1 MFSWLRSTE
10 AERLRQIEIERR
22 LLPLHIFVSAA
33 LAIGLILLF
42 FFYPFDRALESLAVA
57 FVVWPVGLY
66 GVRRMPHSSW
76 PLAWLALQDVGVG
89 CALAFGVWWS
99 GGVASPILPILVL
112 TIMMVGARYRGAPLV
127 AVMAVVWACMAVAC
141 IAGNPAALAQMPLL
155 ATSWTCVFITTGVMT
170 SMLAGSERSAR
181 SEAVADPLTSLLN
194 RKALELR
201 LGQLR
206 VELARHPEAISAIVC
221 DLDGFKEVN
230 DLHGHEAGDVVLQD
244 VADVLR
250 VVLRETD
257 LVYRLG
263 GDEFLVLLPHTDVDT
278 AVAVAERVR
287 TSVERR
293 RPGQHDVTASVGVAG
308 AQGAH
313 IDLDTLIVEAD
324 KALYEAKAAGR
335 NVVHLRTWGDRPRSD
350 GAPQRMSDAA

>member
-1 MFSWLRSTE
+1 M
-10 AERLRQIEIERR
+10 
-22 LLPLHIFVSAA
+22 
-33 LAIGLILLF
+33 AIGLLLLF
-42 FFYPFDRALESLAVA
+42 FFYPLDRALESLAVA

-76 PLAWLALQDVGVG
+76 PFAWLALQDVGVAG
-89 CALAFGVWWS
+89 ALAFGVWWS
-99 GGVASPILPILVL
+99 GGVASPILPIFVL
-112 TIMMVGARYRGAPLV
+112 TVMMVGARYRGAPLV
-127 AVMAVVWACMAVAC
+127 AVMVIVWACMAVAC
-141 IAGNPAALAQMPLL
+141 VAGNPSALAQMPLH
-155 ATSWTCVFITTGVMT
+155 AISWTCVIITTAVMT

-201 LGQLR
+201 LEQLR
-206 VELARHPEAISAIVC
+206 VQLARNPEAIGAIVC

-230 DLHGHEAGDVVLQD
+230 DRYGHEAGDAVLQD

-263 GDEFLVLLPHTDVDT
+263 GDEFLILLPHTDVDT

-293 RPGQHDVTASVGVAG
+293 RPGRHEVTASVGVASAHG
-308 AQGAH
+308 AQ
-313 IDLDTLIVEAD
+313 IDLDALIVEAD
-324 KALYEAKAAGR
+324 KALYQAKAEGR
-335 NVVHLRTWGDRPRSD
+335 NVVHLRGRGDRPRL
-350 GAPQRMSDAA
+350 SDAA